1 MRVTITK
8 KRLVSAAIAVVV
20 LATLDGVGLAT
31 PASGVIGTILVRA
44 SFAEP
49 VDVKFKVQEGHIQ
62 EVIHV
67 PNTKETVMQ
76 QILIAPGGSTGWHS
90 HPGPAVAL
98 VKTGE
103 LTLFSSEDVT
113 CTGRTFSAGQGFVDS
128 GQGHVHIAR
137 NLTQNPTEVW
147 VTYFDVPPGGSVRVD
162 APAPASCGF

>member
-1 MRVTITK
+1 MRVTKTK
-8 KRLVSAAIAVVV
+8 KRLVLAATTGVI
-20 LATLDGVGLAT
+20 LATLAVAGFAT
-31 PASGVIGTILVRA
+31 PAVGVVGTILVRA
-44 SFAEP
+44 SFTEP
-49 VDVKFKVQEGHIQ
+49 VDLKFKVQDGHIQ

-67 PNTKETVMQ
+67 QSTKETVMQ
-76 QILIAPGGSTGWHS
+76 QIVIAPGGTTGWHS

-103 LTLFSSEDVT
+103 LTLFSSEDPT
-113 CTGRTFSAGQGFVDS
+113 CTGQTFSAGQGFVDS

-162 APAPASCGF
+162 APAPPTCGF